1 MGQLKGKKGDI
12 IGVLNNKEVEKYVC
26 RLYMYEG
33 IMHMTL
39 SVKKPCTHV
48 CTYIEDINR
57 GAQNMFNR
65 EAIYANVIKI
75 ELVKWTRPQTRQ
87 RITTIMDQAIKQGF
101 PKD

>member
-1 MGQLKGKKGDI
+1 MA
-12 IGVLNNKEVEKYVC
+12 
-26 RLYMYEG
+26 
-33 IMHMTL
+33 MTL
-39 SVKKPCTHV
+39 SIKTPYNPCTS
-48 CTYIEDINR
+48 IEDINR

-101 PKD
+101 LEDCLVNWIKPIHKGGDKKIWYPTMDVSLLA